1 MHKLVYIL
9 FFSGLL
15 GMAQPALQHYGNM
28 QLHDGANVGFHTNF
42 INEGP
47 FAANPS
53 LVGFYGDI
61 PLFVGGS
68 LSPMVYDLEIANIFG
83 VDLET
88 ALTVENNVNFIDGD
102 FRTTRS
108 LSDQYL
114 GLLQDAFTVGAGNN
128 SKVNGFA
135 LAINK
140 QEIIFP
146 VGDATEY
153 KGLTLQGESVYSLSR
168 CAYFREDPNNP
179 SIYPAFRTDLRPRTV
194 GAVSTFEFWRLEGSS
209 PGTITLSWTP
219 TSNIAA
225 LTPNWEDVVLMG
237 WSKQGGRWLE
247 LGTATVSGDLN
258 NGFAISETFVPD
270 EYEIITFG
278 SRAQPEELLT
288 IPNFFMSPDGDGI
301 NDFLYI
307 EELEQSPNNN
317 LQIYDRNGLKVFE
330 MDNYT
335 NEFVGV
341 ANVDGII
348 INREKGLPE
357 GVYFYLIRMLDL
369 GLEYQGFLYLDR

>member
-1 MHKLVYIL
+1 M
-9 FFSGLL
+9 
-15 GMAQPALQHYGNM
+15 
-28 QLHDGANVGFHTNF
+28 
-42 INEGP
+42 
-47 FAANPS
+47 
-53 LVGFYGDI
+53 
-61 PLFVGGS
+61 
-68 LSPMVYDLEIANIFG
+68 
-83 VDLET
+83 
-88 ALTVENNVNFIDGD
+88 
-102 FRTTRS
+102 
-108 LSDQYL
+108 
-114 GLLQDAFTVGAGNN
+114 
-128 SKVNGFA
+128 
-135 LAINK
+135 
-140 QEIIFP
+140 
-146 VGDATEY
+146 
-153 KGLTLQGESVYSLSR
+153 
-168 CAYFREDPNNP
+168 
-179 SIYPAFRTDLRPRTV
+179 
-194 GAVSTFEFWRLEGSS
+194 
-209 PGTITLSWTP
+209 
-219 TSNIAA
+219 
-225 LTPNWEDVVLMG
+225 
-237 WSKQGGRWLE
+237 E